1 MKKIFNAPLINAVD
15 LAPEEPVMEG
25 ISSTMLIAPGAN
37 NVGGKTITYSIT
49 DADRDEAN
57 KQKYWSGK

>member
-25 ISSTMLIAPGAN
+25 VSSMLVDFGAN
-37 NVGGKTITYSIT
+37 NLGGKTITYSIT